1 MSPPSPLTV
10 PDVQIS
16 RFLYLIRAVLRG
28 SAAVA
33 RGVERSETTRAT
45 AAGDGP
51 GGGILLDRADSPGAT
66 DGILRRER
74 QNRTVPRRKGRNRC
88 AVGRPRL
95 RAPVQGPDG
104 VAVARVFACTI
115 NRRLGMAPIR
125 GTTRCTK
132 NEDGLSVLTGHRKSM
147 SSHSAMPKATR
158 LESASSS

>member
-88 AVGRPRL
+88 PVGRPRL

-115 NRRLGMAPIR
+115 NGAPAWRRSEGSAS
-125 GTTRCTK
+125 CTK
-132 NEDGLSVLTGHRKSM
+132 NEDGSSVLTGHRKSM
-147 SSHSAMPKATR
+147 SSRSAIAKGR
-158 LESASSS
+158 RWESGSS

>member
-1 MSPPSPLTV
+1 MLPSPPLTV

-33 RGVERSETTRAT
+33 RVVSLRSTPRAT

-66 DGILRRER
+66 DSFLRRER

-88 AVGRPRL
+88 PVGRPRL
-95 RAPVQGPDG
+95 RAPVQEPDG
-104 VAVARVFACTI
+104 VAVARVCVRVHDQRAC
-115 NRRLGMAPIR
+115 MAPIR
-125 GTTRCTK
+125 GKCIMHEER
-132 NEDGLSVLTGHRKSM
+132 R
-147 SSHSAMPKATR
+147 
-158 LESASSS
+158 